1 MNLQHFTVMKKLV
14 KLQLRIFSSNRNN
27 LLIDFRHLTVKE
39 HNKVILVPLT
49 LLLPRRPQEGSEKS
63 FSQKSQCVIFA
74 GPLD

>member
-49 LLLPRRPQEGSEKS
+49 LLLPRRPQEGSEKI